1 MVATRYTI
9 PAIVLHWLMALALIG
24 LFAFGLYMSDL
35 PLSPEKL
42 KFYSWHKWAG
52 VTLFLFAIV
61 RLAWRITHRAPALPS
76 AMGRLEQL
84 VAHGGHG
91 MLYLLMFAIPLSGW
105 LMSSARGFQTV
116 MFGIWPI
123 PDLLTKDKEVGQLL
137 QTVHWG
143 LNMFLAAV
151 VVGHVLAALKHHF
164 KDQDDVLTRMLPRHG
179 KS

>member
-1 MVATRYTI
+1 MTVTRYTT
-9 PAIVLHWLMALALIG
+9 PAIVLHWIMAIALTA

-35 PLSPEKL
+35 SLSPEKL

-52 VTLFLFAIV
+52 VTLFLLAIV
-61 RLAWRITHRAPALPS
+61 RFAWRITHRAPALP
-76 AMGRLEQL
+76 AQMGRLEQL

-116 MFGIWPI
+116 LFGVLPI
-123 PDLLTKDKEVGQLL
+123 PDLLTKDKALGQLL

-143 LNMFLAAV
+143 LNMVLAAV
-151 VVGHVLAALKHHF
+151 VLGHVLAALKHHL
-164 KDQDDVLTRMLPRHG
+164 KDKDDVLARMLPGRG